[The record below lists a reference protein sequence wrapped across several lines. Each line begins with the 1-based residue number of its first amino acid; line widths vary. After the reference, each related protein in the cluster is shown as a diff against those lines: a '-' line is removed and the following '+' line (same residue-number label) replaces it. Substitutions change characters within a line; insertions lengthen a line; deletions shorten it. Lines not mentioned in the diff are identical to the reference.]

1 MSPRLFK
8 YRSVNGYQGTDNHIW
23 PIWKKR
29 VDKKFKTYSYKAYL
43 IVTWHRKL
51 AWTQITV
58 ASQSSIKQSEKTANI
73 SRHHQW
79 LPRNEGWGTTA
90 EIPFWWCITTHTW
103 VVLLILLWLRSD
115 SWVWLKQISLAA
127 RPVRTTTQVCAVRG
141 HQYGICALVPKTSF
155 REEISVPASRNVA
168 YFQRPRK

>member
-29 VDKKFKTYSYKAYL
+29 VDKKFKKYSYKAYL

-79 LPRNEGWGTTA
+79 LPRNEGW
-90 EIPFWWCITTHTW
+90 ENDRRNS
-103 VVLLILLWLRSD
+103 ILMMYHYPHMGSPSD
-115 SWVWLKQISLAA
+115 SIM
-127 RPVRTTTQVCAVRG
+127 TQVRFLSVVEANFPRG
-141 HQYGICALVPKTSF
+141 KTSQNHYPGLCSE
-155 REEISVPASRNVA
+155 RSPVWNLCARS
-168 YFQRPRK
+168 